1 MDYPG
6 KVITKTQVTP
16 TQTSASGNWTLDD
29 QAAAIKNNNWP
40 VALVPNPISK
50 SLRFNSADSTYLNR
64 TPASAGNRRTFTMN
78 YWLKR
83 AELGTRQVLASAG
96 TGANAGHAIELQADN
111 TLTIYANNTGAA
123 ITVTTTQVFRD
134 PSAYGMLTI
143 AFDTTQATAANRVKV
158 YWNGTQITAFS
169 TATYPSQNA
178 DLEFNNN
185 VPHNIGRR
193 EISTT
198 FYCGLYLTETNWVDG
213 QQLTPSS
220 FGMTNPQTGQWIPLK
235 YSGTYGTNGFY
246 LNFKDATSTTT
257 LGLDYSGNANNWTT
271 NNFSVTAGAG
281 NDSLTDV
288 PTPWIAYNT
297 TGDVGGVVRGNYPT
311 LNPLASNGT
320 LSNGNLDGTTGS
332 GGSTLSSTIA
342 MKTGKWYFE
351 AVMTA
356 RTSAGAF
363 VGIVRS
369 ETLTPAGAMFE
380 DGNFGYGYY
389 TGNGNIYYGSSA
401 ANVAYGSTWDTGDNI
416 GCAFD
421 ADAGTLVFY
430 KNGVS
435 QGTYSSVTVGNN
447 YLFGVCEG
455 QAAATATFTVNFGQR
470 PFAYTPPT
478 GFRSLCTT
486 NLPATAI
493 GFGLTNQADDYFNAL
508 LYNGS
513 ATSQNITGV
522 GFSPDL
528 VWIKTRSNAES
539 HQLVD
544 QVRGATKAIM
554 SNETS
559 AETTWTNGL
568 SAFLSDGFT
577 LPGGNNRYSDT
588 GYTYVAWNWNAGGS
602 NATNTS
608 GTITSTVRANTTAKF
623 SIVTYTGNA
632 TSGATVGHGLGVAPN
647 LIIVRNRTASA
658 QNWQVYSSVLG
669 ATKRLFLDLTDAENT
684 FSGAW
689 NNTAPTSTVFSLG
702 NATDVNGN
710 TNNFVA
716 YCFAAVPGYSAF
728 GSYTGNGSAD
738 GPFVFCGF
746 EPRFVLVKCSSSAGE
761 FWRIVDTAR
770 SPYNLSSGTMN
781 ELYPNSSS
789 AESASAGIDILS
801 NGFKIRQSGSGFNG
815 SGVTYIYAAFAESP
829 FQFSNAR

>member
-1 MDYPG
+1 
-6 KVITKTQVTP
+6 
-16 TQTSASGNWTLDD
+16 
-29 QAAAIKNNNWP
+29 
-40 VALVPNPISK
+40 
-50 SLRFNSADSTYLNR
+50 
-64 TPASAGNRRTFTMN
+64 
-78 YWLKR
+78 
-83 AELGTRQVLASAG
+83 
-96 TGANAGHAIELQADN
+96 
-111 TLTIYANNTGAA
+111 
-123 ITVTTTQVFRD
+123 
-134 PSAYGMLTI
+134 
-143 AFDTTQATAANRVKV
+143 
-158 YWNGTQITAFS
+158 
-169 TATYPSQNA
+169 
-178 DLEFNNN
+178 
-185 VPHNIGRR
+185 
-193 EISTT
+193 
-198 FYCGLYLTETNWVDG
+198 
-213 QQLTPSS
+213 
-220 FGMTNPQTGQWIPLK
+220 
-235 YSGTYGTNGFY
+235 
-246 LNFKDATSTTT
+246 
-257 LGLDYSGNANNWTT
+257 
-271 NNFSVTAGAG
+271 
-281 NDSLTDV
+281 
-288 PTPWIAYNT
+288 
-297 TGDVGGVVRGNYPT
+297 
-311 LNPLASNGT
+311 
-320 LSNGNLDGTTGS
+320 
-332 GGSTLSSTIA
+332 
-342 MKTGKWYFE
+342 
-351 AVMTA
+351 
-356 RTSAGAF
+356 
-363 VGIVRS
+363 
-369 ETLTPAGAMFE
+369 
-380 DGNFGYGYY
+380 
-389 TGNGNIYYGSSA
+389 
-401 ANVAYGSTWDTGDNI
+401 
-416 GCAFD
+416 
-421 ADAGTLVFY
+421 
-430 KNGVS
+430 
-435 QGTYSSVTVGNN
+435 
-447 YLFGVCEG
+447 
-455 QAAATATFTVNFGQR
+455 
-470 PFAYTPPT
+470 
-478 GFRSLCTT
+478 
-486 NLPATAI
+486 
-493 GFGLTNQADDYFNAL
+493 
-508 LYNGS
+508 
-513 ATSQNITGV
+513 
-522 GFSPDL
+522 
-528 VWIKTRSNAES
+528 
-539 HQLVD
+539 
-544 QVRGATKAIM
+544 M